1 MATTTI
7 NKLPHFD
14 FTKAWLGMGLSQFHF
29 DNMAKWH
36 ASAKLMADLVDS
48 DIITVFTG
56 IVQYKL
62 VCFNPHA
69 KQHSATMAKFLT
81 QLWLAAD
88 RDQYQD
94 IINSL
99 VFHSTNGDIS
109 LLWDDADG
117 KFSLFPAADADDQF

>member
-1 MATTTI
+1 MATTSF

-14 FTKAWLGMGLSQFHF
+14 FTKAWLAIGLSQFNY
-29 DNMAKWH
+29 DNMVKFH
-36 ASAKLMADLVDS
+36 ASAKLMADLVEADLV
-48 DIITVFTG
+48 TVFTG

-94 IINSL
+94 IVNSL
-99 VFHSTNGDIS
+99 VFHSTHGDIS
-109 LLWDDADG
+109 LLWDDDDG
-117 KFSLFPAADADDQF
+117 KFSLFPAASDDDQF

>member
-1 MATTTI
+1 MATTSF

-14 FTKAWLGMGLSQFHF
+14 FTKAWLAIGLSQFNY
-29 DNMAKWH
+29 DNMDKWYS
-36 ASAKLMADLVDS
+36 SAKLMAAFVEA
-48 DIITVFTG
+48 DITTVFLG

-94 IINSL
+94 IVNSL
-99 VFHSTNGDIS
+99 VFHSTHGDIS
-109 LLWDDADG
+109 LLWDDDDG
-117 KFSLFPAADADDQF
+117 KFSLFPAASDDDQF